1 MIYTLIGNLLSF
13 TQAKEARLVVAFINT
28 TSLHVYCFILLYN
41 TTCHFVLLGST
52 VNLFID
58 EQRIF
63 TGLFFQD
70 AGMKYNFECY
80 PEVVMVDATYKLNE
94 LRMPLYLMMVID
106 GNGQSEIIAMFLTS
120 LETKQAITDM
130 IRAFKEVNPAWQR
143 IGVVISDKDFTER
156 SLFSEEFPVSTLQ
169 LCLFY
174 VLRSFRREI
183 TCDKLGLRPRER
195 DYVLELLT
203 KLVYSSSEEEYEK
216 HYAEFLKSSPQL
228 VIQYYDANWY
238 SIKDEWVECYKSLS
252 FTLGEKTNNRL
263 ESINGKLKSVCSRF
277 ASLSCF
283 FDHFFAV
290 LSILRNERD
299 HSTVMALVGKPV
311 SCIQEISPDLQNQF
325 ANLLTPYAQQ
335 FIVKQLLLCRKVKFA
350 TNEEDWSFVA
360 LSREGK
366 NKIYGYA
373 IICTT
378 S

>member
-1 MIYTLIGNLLSF
+1 MS
-13 TQAKEARLVVAFINT
+13 
-28 TSLHVYCFILLYN
+28 
-41 TTCHFVLLGST
+41 GST

-58 EQRIF
+58 EQHIF

-80 PEVVMVDATYKLNE
+80 PEVLMVDATYKLNE

-106 GNGQSEIIAMFLTS
+106 GNGQSEIIAMFLTL

-143 IGVVISDKDFTER
+143 IGVVVSDKDFTER
-156 SLFSEEFPVSTLQ
+156 SVFSEEFPGSTLQ
-169 LCLFY
+169 LCLFH
-174 VLRSFRREI
+174 VLRSFCREI
-183 TCDKLGLRPRER
+183 TCDKLGLRPGER

-216 HYAEFLKSSPQL
+216 HYAEFLKSSPQS
-228 VIQYYDANWY
+228 VIQYYSANWH

-290 LSILRNERD
+290 LSVLCNERD
-299 HSTVMALVGKPV
+299 HSTVMALVGKTV

-335 FIVKQLLLCRKVKFA
+335 FVVKQLLLHRKVKFA
-350 TNEEDWSFVA
+350 TNEEDGSFVA

>member
-1 MIYTLIGNLLSF
+1 
-13 TQAKEARLVVAFINT
+13 
-28 TSLHVYCFILLYN
+28 
-41 TTCHFVLLGST
+41 
-52 VNLFID
+52 
-58 EQRIF
+58 
-63 TGLFFQD
+63 
-70 AGMKYNFECY
+70 MKYNFECY
-80 PEVVMVDATYKLNE
+80 PEVLMVDATYKLNE

-106 GNGQSEIIAMFLTS
+106 GNGQSEIIAMFLTL

-156 SLFSEEFPVSTLQ
+156 SVFSEEFSGSTLQ
-169 LCLFY
+169 LCLFH

-183 TCDKLGLRPRER
+183 TCDKLGLRPGER

-216 HYAEFLKSSPQL
+216 HYAEFLKSSPQS
-228 VIQYYDANWY
+228 VIQYYNANWH
-238 SIKDEWVECYKSLS
+238 SIKDEWVECYKLLS

-263 ESINGKLKSVCSRF
+263 ESINDKLKSVCSRF

-290 LSILRNERD
+290 LSVLRNERD

-335 FIVKQLLLCRKVKFA
+335 FVVKQLLLRRKVKFA
-350 TNEEDWSFVA
+350 TNEEDGSFVA